1 MLHQKKNQM
10 NKVGIQAEKNVI
22 IFVVIVV
29 KKYRNIDKVEANKIV
44 CNKSFHNSQNLSK
57 GL

>member
-1 MLHQKKNQM
+1 M
-10 NKVGIQAEKNVI
+10 NKVGIQAERNI
-22 IFVVIVV
+22 NIFVVIVV
-29 KKYRNIDKVEANKIV
+29 KKNRNIDKVEANKIV